1 MTEFYWKV
9 FSVSFVYLNFRFI
22 ELKSNKTSEQIRKVL
37 SDFSSLEQNDIF
49 AFNLQKVIFRSK
61 YLFQSIYSI
70 HHLRLFCIGSLIES
84 NGNQYFLL
92 YYKSILFF
100 ESLLPSKKASFFR
113 VHLNKL
119 FGPCSCHFDCIE
131 LYTTTPS
138 GDISGHF
145 KTFSCATLKLNM
157 SRRGNL

>member
-1 MTEFYWKV
+1 MSWKV
-9 FSVSFVYLNFRFI
+9 TKLRNKLEKFYLIFHHWNKMTSLHLTYKRSFSV
-22 ELKSNKTSEQIRKVL
+22 
-37 SDFSSLEQNDIF
+37 
-49 AFNLQKVIFRSK
+49 
-61 YLFQSIYSI
+61 QSIYFKVYYV
-70 HHLRLFCIGSLIES
+70 HHLRLFFIGSLIES

-100 ESLLPSKKASFFR
+100 GKFVALKKPLFFR